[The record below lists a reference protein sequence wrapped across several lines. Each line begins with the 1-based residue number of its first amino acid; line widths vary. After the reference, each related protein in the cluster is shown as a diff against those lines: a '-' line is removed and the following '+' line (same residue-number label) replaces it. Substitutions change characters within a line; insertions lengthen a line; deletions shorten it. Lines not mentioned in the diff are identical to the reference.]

1 MKISNYG
8 KYKRTSVT
16 EFDRYLY
23 QQLFNL
29 IDTNS
34 ERLAAYL
41 PEFIVYESLTYFLER
56 KAYREYNVIK
66 GYLLLN
72 PKKMIKITR
81 EQWMS
86 YGWKHIVV
94 NKKNEKEF

>member
-8 KYKRTSVT
+8 RYKREAIS

-23 QQLFNL
+23 RQLYEL
-29 IDTNS
+29 INTNS
-34 ERLAAYL
+34 NRLAAYL
-41 PEFIVYESLTYFLER
+41 PEFIVYEAMAYFLKR
-56 KAYREYNVIK
+56 KSYEEYNVIK

-81 EQWMS
+81 DEWMR

-94 NKKNEKEF
+94 NRKNEKEF